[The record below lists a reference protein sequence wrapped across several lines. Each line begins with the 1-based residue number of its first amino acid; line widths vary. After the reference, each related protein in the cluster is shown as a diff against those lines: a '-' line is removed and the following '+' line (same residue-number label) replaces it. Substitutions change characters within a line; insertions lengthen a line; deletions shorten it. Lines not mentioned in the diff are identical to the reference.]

1 MLRERVLVALALLI
15 VSLLFVFLGGWA
27 FTAYLTVILSISAW
41 EYAHIFQT
49 GGYAPSRPLLTIGV
63 ALLILSRAAFGL
75 TISAGLL
82 GLFTLV
88 SMTLHLIA
96 YERGTESA
104 ALDFVIGLGGLLY
117 LGWVGGY
124 LLSLRQLPEGQ
135 WWILLVVPI
144 VAIGDSGAYFIGRA
158 FGKHALAAR
167 LSPKK
172 TWEGYFGGL
181 ASAMAG
187 GLVLALFW
195 QRFCPA
201 MTPTLGLGFG
211 ALLGLLTPLGDLG
224 ESMLKRSFQVKDSGR
239 LLPGHGGMF
248 DRIDSWL
255 WAGFLGYFLV
265 LWFGS

>member
-15 VSLLFVFLGGWA
+15 VSVIFVFLGGWA
-27 FTAYLTVILSISAW
+27 FTIYLALILSISAW
-41 EYAHIFQT
+41 EYARIFQT

-63 ALLILSRAAFGL
+63 ALLVLSRAAFGL
-75 TISAGLL
+75 TISGGVL
-82 GLFTLV
+82 GLFTLAA
-88 SMTLHLIA
+88 MTVHLIA
-96 YERGTESA
+96 YERGAESA
-104 ALDFVIGLGGLLY
+104 ALDFVISLGGLLY
-117 LGWVGGY
+117 LGWVGSY

-135 WWILLVVPI
+135 WWLLLIVPI

-158 FGKHALAAR
+158 FGKHPLAPR
-167 LSPKK
+167 LSPQK
-172 TWEGYFGGL
+172 TWEGYLGGL
-181 ASAMAG
+181 ASAVLG
-187 GLVLALFW
+187 GFGLALLW
-195 QRFCPA
+195 HSFCPNII
-201 MTPTLGLGFG
+201 PSLGLGFG

-224 ESMLKRSFQVKDSGR
+224 ESMLKRSFHVKDSGR